1 VRRRNRIQA
10 SNVVLAREKLRDLG
24 GVRCCGRLM
33 KGDIEE
39 ASTGY
44 IMDLK
49 CEVCGRHVHICAV
62 FL

>member
-1 VRRRNRIQA
+1 MMVRA
-10 SNVVLAREKLRDLG
+10 SKVVLAREELRDLG

-33 KGDIEE
+33 KGGIEE

-44 IMDLK
+44 VMDLK
-49 CEVCGRHVHICAV
+49 CEICGRHVHICAV

>member
-1 VRRRNRIQA
+1 MIQT
-10 SNVVLAREKLRDLG
+10 SKVVLLREKLRDLG
-24 GVRCCGRLM
+24 GVRCCGKLM

-39 ASTGY
+39 GSTGY
-44 IMDLK
+44 VMDLK